1 MQFSTML
8 WKIDMFKNLTIYEIN
23 SMQVLKELEA
33 GVRNNKILSDLF
45 FDVEGSACIG
55 SAQ

>member
-55 SAQ
+55 SA